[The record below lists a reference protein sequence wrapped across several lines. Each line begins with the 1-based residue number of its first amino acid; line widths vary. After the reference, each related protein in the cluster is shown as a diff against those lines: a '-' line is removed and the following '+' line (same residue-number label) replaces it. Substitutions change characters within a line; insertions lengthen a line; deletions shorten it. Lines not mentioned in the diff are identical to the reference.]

1 MREYF
6 FHFFKSIFQIDK
18 INKCKG
24 PTNKIHLTYKI
35 ISMNRVLFEFG
46 GKYYCQLSNVTG

>member
-46 GKYYCQLSNVTG
+46 GKYYCQLSNVIG